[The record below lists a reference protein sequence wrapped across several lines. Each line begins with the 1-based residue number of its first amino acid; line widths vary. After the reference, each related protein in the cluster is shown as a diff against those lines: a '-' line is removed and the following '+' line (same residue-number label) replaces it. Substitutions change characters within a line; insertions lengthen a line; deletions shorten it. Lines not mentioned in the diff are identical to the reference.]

1 MYLKRDW
8 YPNSDDI
15 EDARDIDLKKIF
27 YQMYEYG
34 SRSVCQT
41 LEDLEMAYMTYK
53 RFAHI
58 LFKLEK
64 CFFLYQLVNVYKLSY
79 HVIYH

>member
-1 MYLKRDW
+1 
-8 YPNSDDI
+8 
-15 EDARDIDLKKIF
+15 
-27 YQMYEYG
+27 MYEY
-34 SRSVCQT
+34 SSSSVCQA

-64 CFFLYQLVNVYKLSY
+64 CFFFLYQLVNVYKLSY